1 MYIFGAQAYKSVIPD
16 PVLLGIIH
24 NLSDGAVGLPFVRLY
39 SILLRVW
46 WYGLCGSNYVSYE
59 HFTVVRNFQEECKH
73 GDWLERLWDP

>member
-46 WYGLCGSNYVSYE
+46 
-59 HFTVVRNFQEECKH
+59 
-73 GDWLERLWDP
+73 